1 MNSWLQLAGL
11 QGVSIQRQA
20 GRMVCSVDTELD
32 LQARQDRIAANRQ
45 GRNDRRTYRRH
56 AAKSVPCLCG
66 CGELT
71 TQGWVS
77 GHNMYGVG
85 GHGVSKAERRR
96 ATLARYY
103 QAKKQRNLKPCAC
116 GCGQLVAGTWAAG
129 HVGRGVNGF
138 ATYKQASDE
147 RRRERNR
154 ERMKRRRLAEKG
166 RTVC

>member
-20 GRMVCSVDTELD
+20 GRVVRSVDTEMD
-32 LQARQDRIAANRQ
+32 LQARQDRIATNRQ

-56 AAKSVPCLCG
+56 ATKTVHCLCG
-66 CGELT
+66 CGALT
-71 TQGWVS
+71 SYGWVS

-85 GHGVSKAERRR
+85 GHGISKVERRR
-96 ATLARYY
+96 ASRARHY

-116 GCGQLVAGTWAAG
+116 GCGELVAGTWKSG

-138 ATYKQASDE
+138 ATYKQVSDD
-147 RRRERNR
+147 RRRARDR
-154 ERMKRRRLAEKG
+154 ERLRLRRLAKKG
-166 RTVC
+166 GA